1 MLHCFLGRY
10 RFSPKLNGI
19 IDSHQCVLYLFD
31 LVPLESKE
39 KLSNHY
45 SEHIMFLYYNKQP
58 KQIGW
63 IAIVFNF

>member
-58 KQIGW
+58 KQIG
-63 IAIVFNF
+63 